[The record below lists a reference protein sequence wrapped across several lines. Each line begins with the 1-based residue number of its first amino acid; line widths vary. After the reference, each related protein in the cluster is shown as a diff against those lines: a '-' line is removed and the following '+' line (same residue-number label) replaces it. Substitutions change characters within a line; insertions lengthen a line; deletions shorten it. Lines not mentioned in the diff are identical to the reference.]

1 MSILQ
6 HDTLREEIKNKL
18 SYEGTL
24 EDNQNLLA
32 LGLTSLQIM
41 KLLNMCRKEGV
52 TISFG
57 KFMQNPTLSN
67 WMSLISEKLGE
78 EKSIKTKGTSEK
90 TEVSFEMTDVQYA
103 YWVGRVDDQQLG
115 GVSTHAYMEFEIKHL
130 DKDKL
135 EKAWNQL
142 HLHHPMLR
150 AHFTKEGRQEIGT
163 TPYKELFLF
172 RDLLG
177 ISAEESIKQLEDIR
191 ERMSHRRLDIEN
203 GQVSGMEVSRLSE
216 EQFRIHMDLDLMVA
230 DVQSLKIILRDLVA
244 LYHGEMLPVYSSQFD
259 FANYLKEEKER
270 NKEAVEVARQYWHK
284 RIDTF
289 PEGPIL
295 PLKKTPEQLSQIR
308 FHRREHI
315 FGMDK
320 WERIKALAASWETTT
335 AMLLLAAYS
344 KVIERW
350 SENSHFI
357 INIPMFNR
365 NTEYDGIEDVVS
377 DFTTINLLEVDMQKE
392 QSFYELVKCI
402 QKQMHEDMTYSAYS
416 GVQIQRDLA
425 KKKKSQ
431 SVLAPVVF
439 ACNLG
444 EPLFEQKFTDTFGEC
459 TYMISQ
465 TPQISLDFQIFENEK
480 GLNINWDSVDE
491 LFFEGVLDDMFS
503 AMVKSI
509 DILATDLSK
518 DRNWEVLPD
527 HQLEIRAKQQIVS
540 RTTTPRGIH
549 EGFFKQARTEGS
561 RIAVIDS
568 NTKVE
573 TTYNELKNSALCI
586 GGYFKEK
593 NILKTGIIMQLP
605 KGLKQIQGAYG
616 ILASNNYY
624 IPVAVSQPMARLEQ
638 MVNAIGVKYIL
649 TDRENSDGKKYPKDV
664 EVILI
669 EDILA
674 REPMKNIVPVNSDD
688 IAYIIFTSGSTGN
701 PKGVVVS
708 HDNAE
713 NTIQEVNRLYNVTRK
728 DRVVA
733 LSNID
738 FDLSVYDLFGV
749 LAVGGSIVTIAEEQR
764 KDARVWAEVVKNYK
778 VTIWNTV
785 PALLDMLLIDTLER
799 KEHSESLNKVFL
811 SGDWI
816 GLDLPQRLLNF
827 APESKLYSMGG
838 ATEGGIWSNYYPVSV
853 PLDEKWTSIPY
864 GYPLSGQCYRVVDD
878 RGRDC
883 PDWKKGELYIG
894 GYGVA
899 QGYAGSEKLT
909 KERFNE
915 QNGMRWYKT
924 GDYGRFWKNGI
935 IEFMGRKDQQ
945 KKIRGHR
952 IELNEIEIAM
962 EKCDG
967 VKQAVVLAQGEE
979 RGEKHLAAMIT
990 PTPEAKFIKLM
1001 KSSRYEELSE
1011 LCSELKNEKS
1021 TLSNEGQIMSLNEI
1035 ACYIMKEIMA
1045 YYKLADD
1052 TLLEKFLD
1060 EDIIIPEY
1068 RQLFRQWF
1076 TYTKKHKVTISKLEN
1091 DSFKNLFENLPSILE
1106 GKKEA
1111 WEFIYQQEKSL
1122 SPFEMQSNLPSEVDN
1137 QRKAIA
1143 IIKQLAKR
1151 KNHLQV
1157 LDFGSRMKSFSD
1169 KAFHSL
1175 KAADVDF
1182 TYTLADDSAAFLPED
1197 KQYHTKLLKPDENL
1211 LVYQN
1216 EHYDVIIL
1224 RNSLHR
1230 LKNITNALSYFKE
1243 LLSADGIILLEE
1255 KTSQEIM
1262 QSLLI
1267 GLLEKGYGQYKDF
1280 RKGTNQALL
1289 EKNMWREVLIR
1300 EGFEL
1305 TEYVN
1310 NNDEIGWMLS
1320 VVNPKKEYEPKIFR
1334 QQLEKMLPDYMIPK
1348 IILCCERLPITAN
1361 AKLDRKRIAQSIAD
1375 NCVKSNRQ
1383 IAATETEVTLSKMW
1397 KILFKREDIGTADNY
1412 FELGGD
1418 SLLATRF
1425 INQVRI
1431 ELQTELTIGNVF
1443 DYPTICELA
1452 ELIDNKKKN
1461 TTVEWDQIE
1470 ADMGNR
1476 YEPFPLTDVQYAY
1489 WVGRSGLYK
1498 LGDVSTHCYF
1508 ELSSKGLEI
1517 NKLNRAWNTVI
1528 KRHDMMR
1535 VEILKNGQQQISNQA
1550 QPYKIAIRDYRE
1562 YYGESLEKALA
1573 NTRNELAN
1581 YVFDLQKGPLYH
1593 VEVSLLPEGEIRLH
1607 IGFDNLIFDGFSM
1620 FYVIQEW
1627 AKYYHNENLEKD
1639 NYHISFREYVIA
1651 CQKLKQSE
1659 QYKRDSEYW
1668 QQEIQTL
1675 PPAPQLPI
1683 KSVKEEKEGGFTRR
1697 SVKLSP
1703 VQWEGLK
1710 SFAKNN
1716 NITPVSMFLGIF
1728 TEVIKR
1734 WSKQPEFTLNLTQ
1747 FRRLPLHPEVDE
1759 LVGDFTTLNLLRIEN
1774 EHGKNLKE
1782 KIQIIQKQLMT
1793 DLEHSLYS
1801 GIEVERVLANKWNDA
1816 QGSLMPIVF
1825 TSGLGG
1831 RELNEDE
1838 WLGKLEYSASQ
1849 TPQVWLDHQVMEIN
1863 GGVILSW
1870 DAREDIFA
1878 KGVLDE
1884 MFSTYKKLLI
1894 ALASDNS
1901 LFTKVCSV
1909 VPYIQSNERTMANMT
1924 ASEIHLETLDELFLN
1939 QVQKTPKA
1947 TALIWD
1953 EGSLSYEELY
1963 FKAKNLAS
1971 KLLGEKGVVYGIYIE
1986 KSYQQIVAAIA
1997 ILLSGGVY
2005 LPLDVHNP
2013 AERIK
2018 KIIKDA
2024 KVKSIV
2030 TSDKTDTKADEYGI
2044 NKIKVTNEA
2053 IAYTEIARSNNSPA
2067 DLAYI
2072 IYTSGSTGTP
2082 KGVAINHKG
2091 AVNTILDVNERINLS
2106 TDDRLFGI
2114 SSLNFDLSVYDIF
2127 GTLAVGGALYIPKE
2141 EDRKN
2146 PSVWGKIIKKY
2157 GVTVFN
2163 CVPTFLQMM
2172 TEYYKNHDSNE
2183 VKGLRCA
2190 LLSGDWIPLDLY
2202 EDMQKISPK
2211 IKCYGLGGAT
2221 EASIWSNWIEIPRQ
2235 IPKDWE
2241 SIPYGKP
2248 LKNQRYYV
2256 LNQNYEICP
2265 DYVSGMLYIAGD
2277 GLAVGYYNNPE
2288 LTDKTFIWN
2297 EELGERLYATG
2308 DMGRYWQDGTL
2319 EFLGRK
2325 DKQVK
2330 INGYR
2335 VELGEIE
2342 STVKLLP
2349 SIKEAVAVLWQEENK
2364 TVLAMAY
2371 TLQNAD
2377 ITLSE
2382 DEVLKQLKQ
2391 RVPEYMVPKLLQKV
2405 DEFSLTANGKINR
2418 KDIMLKLQAL
2428 SEVRKQ
2434 SDSICMPE
2442 TEIEKIVHD
2451 ILAEL
2456 IKVDKLPCDT
2466 HFFEIGGNSII
2477 AIQVINKLNEQ
2488 FACDLGMEILFEHPT
2503 IQEMAKEIERI
2514 SV

>member
-1 MSILQ
+1 MSILE
-6 HDTLREEIKNKL
+6 HDILREEIKSKL
-18 SYEGTL
+18 SYDGTL
-24 EDNQNLLA
+24 EDEQNLLA

-41 KLLNMCRKEGV
+41 RVLNMCKKEGV

-57 KFMQNPTLSN
+57 KLMQKPTLSN
-67 WMSLISEKLGE
+67 WMSLILDKQGE
-78 EKSIKTKGTSEK
+78 DTGVKIRGASKK
-90 TEVSFEMTDVQYA
+90 TEGSFEMTDVQYS

-115 GVSTHAYMEFEIKHL
+115 GVSTHAYMEFEVENL
-130 DKDKL
+130 DIDKF
-135 EKAWNQL
+135 EKAWNDL

-150 AHFTKEGRQEIGT
+150 AHFTKEGRQEIRI
-163 TPYKELFLF
+163 TPYERLFLF
-172 RDLLG
+172 RDLA
-177 ISAEESIKQLEDIR
+177 SASSDEKASQLEDVR

-216 EQFRIHMDLDLMVA
+216 EDFLIHMDLDLMVA

-244 LYHGEMLPVYSSQFD
+244 LYHGKTLPKHSNQFD
-259 FANYLKEEKER
+259 FAAYLKEEKER
-270 NKEAVEVARQYWHK
+270 NKEAVETARQYWDK

-289 PEGPIL
+289 PEGPML
-295 PLKKTPEQLSQIR
+295 PLKKTPEQLNQVR
-308 FHRREHI
+308 FYRREHV
-315 FGMDK
+315 FQTDK
-320 WERIKALAASWETTT
+320 WERIKGLAASWETTT
-335 AMLLLAAYS
+335 AILLLAAYS
-344 KVIERW
+344 KVVERW

-365 NTEYDGIEDVVS
+365 NTEYEGIEDVVS

-392 QSFYELVKCI
+392 QSFYELVKSI

-444 EPLFEQKFTDTFGEC
+444 DPLFEQEFADTFGEC

-465 TPQISLDFQIFENEK
+465 TPQIWLDFQIFENEK
-480 GLNINWDSVDE
+480 GLNINWDSVEE
-491 LFFEGVLDDMFS
+491 LFADSVLDDMFS

-509 DILATDLSK
+509 DMLADDLPK
-518 DRNWEVLPD
+518 DADWEVLPD
-527 HQLEIRAKQQIVS
+527 NQLEIRAKQQIIS

-549 EGFFKQARTEGS
+549 EGFFEQGRTEGNK
-561 RIAVIDS
+561 IAVIDS
-568 NTKVE
+568 NTKE
-573 TTYNELKNSALCI
+573 KTTYNELRDAALCI
-586 GGYFKEK
+586 GGFFKEK
-593 NILKTGIIMQLP
+593 AVLKTGIIMQLP

-624 IPVAVSQPMARLEQ
+624 IPVGVSQPMVRLEK
-638 MVNAIGVKYIL
+638 MVESVGAKYIL
-649 TDRENSDGKKYPKDV
+649 TDHENGDGKKYPKDV
-664 EVILI
+664 EVIFI
-669 EDILA
+669 EDILT
-674 REPMKNIVPVNSDD
+674 REPMENIVPVNADD

-701 PKGVVVS
+701 PKGVVIS

-713 NTIQEVNRLYNVTRK
+713 NTIKEVNRLYGVTEK
-728 DRVVA
+728 DRVLA

-738 FDLSVYDLFGV
+738 FDLSVYDLFG
-749 LAVGGSIVTIAEEQR
+749 LFSVGGSIVTIAEEQR
-764 KDARVWAEVVKNYK
+764 KDARVWAEAVKNYE

-785 PALLDMLLIDTLER
+785 PVLLDMLLIDTAER

-816 GLDLPQRLLNF
+816 GLDIPQRLLEF
-827 APESKLYSMGG
+827 APQSKLYSMGG

-853 PLDEKWTSIPY
+853 PLDENWTSIPY

-883 PDWKKGELYIG
+883 PHWKKGELHIG
-894 GYGVA
+894 GCGVA
-899 QGYAGSEKLT
+899 QGYAGSEELT
-909 KERFNE
+909 QEHFYE

-924 GDYGRFWKNGI
+924 GDYGRFWKDGI

-962 EKCDG
+962 EKCSG

-979 RGEKHLAAMIT
+979 RGEKYLAAIIT
-990 PTPEAKFIKLM
+990 PTSDAEFMKQIKVL
-1001 KSSRYEELSE
+1001 RYEELRE
-1011 LCSELKNEKS
+1011 LCAKFENEKVV
-1021 TLSNEGQIMSLNEI
+1021 LSNERQIKTFNET
-1035 ACYIMKEIMA
+1035 AFHIMREIMTH
-1045 YYKLADD
+1045 YKLSNETSLEEFLGKD
-1052 TLLEKFLD
+1052 TILSQ
-1060 EDIIIPEY
+1060 Y

-1076 TYTKKHKVTISKLEN
+1076 EYTKKQKVYILKLEN
-1091 DSFKNLFENLPSILE
+1091 DSFRSLLENLPDILE

-1122 SPFEMQSNLPSEVDN
+1122 SPFEMQSKLPTEVEN
-1137 QRKAIA
+1137 QKKAIA
-1143 IIKQLAKR
+1143 IIEEFAKL
-1151 KNHLQV
+1151 KGHLQV
-1157 LDFGSRMKSFSD
+1157 LDFGSRMESFSNQTLNR
-1169 KAFHSL
+1169 L
-1175 KAADVDF
+1175 KAVKADF
-1182 TYTLADDSAAFLPED
+1182 TYTLADSSAAFLPEN
-1197 KQYHTKLLKPDENL
+1197 KQYNTKLLKPDEQL
-1211 LVYQN
+1211 LVYQD

-1230 LKNITNALSYFKE
+1230 LKNITKALTYFKE
-1243 LLSADGIILLEE
+1243 LLSSDGIILLEE

-1267 GLLEKGYGQYKDF
+1267 GLLEKGYGQYEDF
-1280 RKGTNQALL
+1280 RKGTNQALP
-1289 EKNMWREVLIR
+1289 EENTWREILTR
-1300 EGFEL
+1300 EGFAITAYGNSSE
-1305 TEYVN
+1305 
-1310 NNDEIGWMLS
+1310 EIGWMLS
-1320 VVNPKKEYEPKIFR
+1320 LAKPKKEYEPKIVR
-1334 QQLEKMLPDYMIPK
+1334 QQLEKLLPDYMIPK
-1348 IILCCERLPITAN
+1348 IILCCDQLPITAN
-1361 AKLDRKRIAQSIAD
+1361 AKLDRKEIAKSIVE
-1375 NCVKSNRQ
+1375 NCVKSNIQ
-1383 IAATETEVTLSKMW
+1383 IAGTETEFVLAKIW
-1397 KILFKREDIGTADNY
+1397 KNLFKREDIGIEDNY

-1418 SLLATRF
+1418 SLLATRL
-1425 INQVRI
+1425 INQVRM
-1431 ELQTELTIGNVF
+1431 ELRTELSIGNVF
-1443 DYPTICELA
+1443 DYPTIYELA
-1452 ELIDNKKKN
+1452 ELIEGRKN
-1461 TTVEWDQIE
+1461 AVIEWEQIE
-1470 ADMGNR
+1470 ADMVNR

-1489 WVGRSGLYK
+1489 WIGRSGLYK

-1508 ELSSKGLEI
+1508 ELRGKGLETE
-1517 NKLNRAWNTVI
+1517 KLNRAWNAVI

-1535 VEILKNGQQQISNQA
+1535 VEILKNGQQQILEQA
-1550 QPYKIAIRDYRE
+1550 QPYEIAVRDCRSHN
-1562 YYGESLEKALA
+1562 GEALEKALA
-1573 NTRNELAN
+1573 DTRNELAN
-1581 YVFDLQKGPLYH
+1581 YVFDLQQGPLFH
-1593 VEVSLLPEGEIRLH
+1593 VEASLLPEDEVRLH
-1607 IGFDNLIFDGFSM
+1607 VGFDNLIFDGFSM

-1627 AKYYHNENLEKD
+1627 AKYYHNENLKKD
-1639 NYHISFREYVIA
+1639 DYSISFREYVIA
-1651 CQKLKQSE
+1651 CQKLKQSD
-1659 QYKRDSEYW
+1659 QYKRDCEYW

-1683 KSVKEEKEGGFTRR
+1683 KNAREEKEGGFTRR

-1703 VQWEGLK
+1703 AQWEGLK

-1716 NITPVSMFLGIF
+1716 NITPVSMLLGIF

-1747 FRRLPLHPEVDE
+1747 FRRLPLHPEVEE
-1759 LVGDFTTLNLLRIEN
+1759 LVGDFTTLNLLRIDN
-1774 EHGKNLKE
+1774 EQGKNLTE
-1782 KIQIIQKQLMT
+1782 KIQIIQKQLMA

-1801 GIEVERVLANKWNDA
+1801 GVEVERALANKWNDT

-1863 GGVILSW
+1863 GGIILSW

-1878 KGVLDE
+1878 EGVLDK
-1884 MFSTYKKLLI
+1884 MFLAYEKLLI
-1894 ALASDNS
+1894 TLAEDNS
-1901 LFTKVCSV
+1901 LFTQGCSV
-1909 VPYIQSNERTMANMT
+1909 VPYTPSRERITANMT
-1924 ASEIHLETLDELFLN
+1924 SSEIHSETLDSLFIN
-1939 QVQKTPKA
+1939 QVRKTSKA

-1953 EGSLSYEELY
+1953 EGSMSYEELY
-1963 FKAKNLAS
+1963 FKAKDLAS
-1971 KLLGEKGVVYGIYIE
+1971 KLSGEKGAVYGIYIE
-1986 KSYQQIVAAIA
+1986 KSYKQIVAALA

-2005 LPLDVHNP
+2005 LPLDVNNP
-2013 AERIK
+2013 AERIRQ
-2018 KIIKDA
+2018 IIKDA
-2024 KVKSIV
+2024 EVKTIV
-2030 TSDKTDTKADEYGI
+2030 TSDETDTEAREFSL
-2044 NKIKVTNEA
+2044 NKIKVTDEA
-2053 IAYTEIARSNNSPA
+2053 IAFTEIAESNNSPA

-2072 IYTSGSTGTP
+2072 IYTSGSTGIP

-2106 TDDRLFGI
+2106 ADDRLFGI

-2127 GTLAVGGALYIPKE
+2127 GTLAAGGALFIPRE

-2146 PSVWGKIIKKY
+2146 PGVWGKMVEKY
-2157 GVTVFN
+2157 GVTVWN
-2163 CVPTFLQMM
+2163 CVPAFLQMM
-2172 TEYYKNHDSNE
+2172 TEYYKNHDSKE
-2183 VKGLRCA
+2183 VEGLRCA

-2202 EDMQKISPK
+2202 KNMQKISPK
-2211 IKCYGLGGAT
+2211 LKCYGLGGAT
-2221 EASIWSNWIEIPRQ
+2221 EASIWSNWIEIPKQ
-2235 IPKDWE
+2235 IPKGWE
-2241 SIPYGKP
+2241 SIPYGRP

-2256 LNQNYEICP
+2256 LNQNHEICP

-2277 GLAVGYYNNPE
+2277 GLAVGYYNNPQ
-2288 LTDKTFIWN
+2288 LTNMSFTWN

-2308 DMGRYWQDGTL
+2308 DMGRYWKDGTL

-2342 STVKLLP
+2342 SAAKQLP
-2349 SIKEAVAVLWQEENK
+2349 SIKEAVAVLWREENQ

-2371 TLQNAD
+2371 TLQNTG
-2377 ITLSE
+2377 ITLNSE
-2382 DEVLKQLKQ
+2382 EVLKLLKQ
-2391 RVPEYMVPKLLQKV
+2391 RVPEYMVPELLQEV
-2405 DEFSLTANGKINR
+2405 DKFPLTANGKINR
-2418 KDIMLKLQAL
+2418 KEILLKLQIL
-2428 SEVRKQ
+2428 SEARKQ
-2434 SDSICMPE
+2434 SGSICMPE

-2451 ILAEL
+2451 ILAEF
-2456 IKVDKLPCDT
+2456 IKADKLPCDA

-2477 AIQVINKLNEQ
+2477 AIQVMNKLNER
-2488 FACDLGMEILFEHPT
+2488 FTCDLGMELLFEHPT
-2503 IQEMAKEIERI
+2503 IQEIAKEIERI
-2514 SV
+2514 GA